1 MNRREFLRAA
11 GVVGGASLL
20 GRRDLFRVGNPTRVS
35 ASRAAALPPLVP
47 PDSVLNSPATE
58 CPVDTVVVLM
68 MENRSFDHYFGF
80 LATDE
85 HYLDEGRRLHGND
98 FAINGRTDVV
108 YTDEFGEKHQTRHV
122 RDLGNEPN
130 LSRGCLHK
138 DPGHGWG
145 PSHIQR
151 DKGFLASGAGTDTFA
166 ISYYTG
172 DLIPVQANLARRF
185 TVMDSYHSAV
195 LGPTWINRPYLY
207 AATSEGRT
215 RPPKPLD
222 TGVYKA
228 PTIIDRLA
236 SAGVSTVE
244 YFINISPA
252 LLWGNRM
259 LPHVR
264 STDQYFL
271 DVSRGQL
278 PQVSFLTPGMGVPFR
293 TDDHPQGDIGIGQRF
308 IHAVFSAFVRSPQ
321 WQRGMFVLTYDEHG
335 GFYDHVKPPVV
346 EDDHVTGRDRTN
358 LGQLGFRVPTV
369 LASPYAPRNY
379 VDHNLYDHTSIMRF
393 LEWRFLGAPPQGPGK
408 SGDQWFLT
416 KRDRH
421 TNNFGASLRSGDP
434 DPEVDLDAPL
444 AAIPQATVDCD
455 HARRLSETGMDD
467 SQSTF
472 QVSDELERLAKS
484 VDLDGVTFTPWVEQ
498 TGVRDLP
505 AMADD
510 RPR

>member
-11 GVVGGASLL
+11 GVAGGASLL
-20 GRRDLFRVGNPTRVS
+20 GGRDLFLVGNPKRVS
-35 ASRAAALPPLVP
+35 APRAAAQPPLVP
-47 PDSVLNSPATE
+47 PDSVLNSPASE
-58 CPVDTVVVLM
+58 CPIDTVVVLM

-98 FAINGRTDVV
+98 FAINGRTNMV
-108 YTDEFGEKHQTRHV
+108 YTDEYGEKHQTRDV
-122 RDLGNEPN
+122 RDLGNDSN

-151 DKGFLASGAGTDTFA
+151 DKGFLASGAETDTFA
-166 ISYYTG
+166 ISFYTG

-185 TVMDSYHSAV
+185 TVMDSYHASV

-215 RPPKPLD
+215 RSPKPLD

-236 SAGVSTVE
+236 SADVSAVE

-346 EDDHVTGRDRTN
+346 QDDHATDRPYEPGPAGVPGTDRPGVAVCTAQLRRPQPVRPHLDHALPRMALPRRAAAGSGQERRPMVPHEAGPAHEQLRCQPAERRTRSRGRPR
-358 LGQLGFRVPTV
+358 RVPRGHP
-369 LASPYAPRNY
+369 A
-379 VDHNLYDHTSIMRF
+379 
-393 LEWRFLGAPPQGPGK
+393 
-408 SGDQWFLT
+408 GDRGL
-416 KRDRH
+416 
-421 TNNFGASLRSGDP
+421 
-434 DPEVDLDAPL
+434 
-444 AAIPQATVDCD
+444 
-455 HARRLSETGMDD
+455 
-467 SQSTF
+467 
-472 QVSDELERLAKS
+472 
-484 VDLDGVTFTPWVEQ
+484 
-498 TGVRDLP
+498 
-505 AMADD
+505 
-510 RPR
+510 